1 MFGRATIRLGIG
13 PHSSYSYF
21 AFASS
26 LYSMLFR
33 TMLNHA
39 GAGTLEMQMR
49 IFIMRTI
56 ASKAN
61 GVGLLDFFTVW
72 RGH

>member
-1 MFGRATIRLGIG
+1 
-13 PHSSYSYF
+13 
-21 AFASS
+21 
-26 LYSMLFR
+26 MLFR